1 VVAGKLAVRQHGVV
15 SVGQLRRIGLDANA
29 VARRVAAG
37 HLYRLHE
44 GVYAVGRPALSWRGK
59 YLAAVLACGPGAVL
73 SHWSAGR
80 VLGLT
85 ERSRLTVTIP
95 QARAG
100 PMGIEVHR
108 SRMLTPLDVTQLD
121 GIPVT
126 SVARTMLDLA
136 AVASRRE
143 LARLVDRAERLR
155 VFDLTAVE
163 EVLSRARGRRG
174 ARALRTAVAGWRPR
188 DTRSELEDHL
198 ADLVEASR
206 LEPPLYNV
214 LVDGER
220 ERHEVDAL
228 WPAQRIV
235 VELDGFAYHRTRRD
249 RERDAEKTADLELA
263 GYRVVRLTW
272 DDVTVR
278 RDRTTRRLE
287 RLILGYT

>member
-1 VVAGKLAVRQHGVV
+1 MAGKLAVRQHGVV

-108 SRMLTPLDVTQLD
+108 SRMLTPLDVTLLD

-206 LEPPLYNV
+206 LEPPLHNV
-214 LVDGER
+214 LVEGER
-220 ERHEVDAL
+220 GRYEVDAL
-228 WPAQRIV
+228 WPAPRVI

-249 RERDAEKTADLELA
+249 RERDAEKDADLELA

-287 RLILGYT
+287 RLILGDT